1 MGFFD
6 KLKEGLK
13 KSRDTFFNKI
23 GQILK
28 IKKFDKETREEIEEL
43 LILADVGVEATEY
56 ILERLEEMKPEDA
69 FRALKEILVEIL
81 SKDNNLNIPQTK
93 PFVISMVGVNGS
105 GKTTTCG
112 KLAHIFKSE
121 GKQVVVGACDTFRA
135 AAIDQLKVWADRSG
149 ATFIAHMEGA
159 DAGAVAYDAVNH
171 AISKGKDVVILDT
184 AGRLHNKRHLM
195 DELQKVNRVVQKL
208 VPDAPH
214 EVLLVMDAV
223 TGQNGLQQAKIFKE
237 VVNVTGIVL
246 TKLDGTA
253 KGGIAIAIAK
263 ELGIPIK
270 FIGVGEGIEDLK
282 PFDPRDFVEA
292 LMSGDE
298 SDGSDTGTSAVG

>member
-1 MGFFD
+1 MGFFE

-23 GQILK
+23 SEILRF
-28 IKKFDKETREEIEEL
+28 KKFDSETKEEIEEL
-43 LILADVGVEATEY
+43 LISADVGVEATEY
-56 ILERLEEMKPEDA
+56 IISRLEEMKPEDA
-69 FRALKEILVEIL
+69 FSALKDILIEIL
-81 SKDNNLNIPQTK
+81 SGNNSLNISNEK

-112 KLAHIFKSE
+112 KLAHMFKSD
-121 GKQVVVGACDTFRA
+121 GKQVVIGACDTFRA
-135 AAIDQLKVWADRSG
+135 AAIDQLKVWSERSG
-149 ATFIAHMEGA
+149 ATFISHMEGA
-159 DAGAVAYDAVNH
+159 DAAAVAYDAVNH
-171 AISKGKDVVILDT
+171 AISKGKDVVLLDT
-184 AGRLHNKRHLM
+184 AGRLHNKKHLM
-195 DELQKVNRVVQKL
+195 DELQKINRVIQKL
-208 VPDAPH
+208 MPSAPH

-253 KGGIAIAIAK
+253 KGGITIAIAK

-270 FIGVGEGIEDLK
+270 FIGVGEGIDDLK

-292 LMSGDE
+292 LLSGDE
-298 SDGSDTGTSAVG
+298 KENA

>member
-28 IKKFDKETREEIEEL
+28 SKKFDKETRDEIEEL
-43 LILADVGVEATEY
+43 LISADVGVEATEY

-69 FRALKEILVEIL
+69 FGALKEILIEIL
-81 SKDNNLNIPQTK
+81 SKDNKLKVTAEK

-112 KLAHIFKSE
+112 KLAHMFKSE

-135 AAIDQLKVWADRSG
+135 AAIDQLKVWAERSR
-149 ATFIAHMEGA
+149 ATFISHMEGA
-159 DAGAVAYDAVNH
+159 DAGAVAYDALNH

-184 AGRLHNKRHLM
+184 AGRLHNKKHLM
-195 DELQKVNRVVQKL
+195 DELQKVHRVLQKL
-208 VPDAPH
+208 MPSAPH

-282 PFDPRDFVEA
+282 PFDAMAFVEA

-298 SDGSDTGTSAVG
+298 NNESESTSLG

>member
-1 MGFFD
+1 MGFFE

-23 GQILK
+23 SEILRF
-28 IKKFDKETREEIEEL
+28 KKFDAQTKEEIEEL
-43 LILADVGVEATEY
+43 LISADVGVEATEY
-56 ILERLEEMKPEDA
+56 IISKLEEMKPEDA
-69 FRALKEILVEIL
+69 FSALKDILVEIL
-81 SKDNNLNIPQTK
+81 SGNNSLNVPNEK

-112 KLAHIFKSE
+112 KLASLFKSE

-135 AAIDQLKVWADRSG
+135 AAIDQLKVWAERSG
-149 ATFIAHMEGA
+149 ATFISHMEGA
-159 DAGAVAYDAVNH
+159 DAAAVAYDAVNH
-171 AISKGKDVVILDT
+171 AISKGKDVVLLDT
-184 AGRLHNKRHLM
+184 AGRLHNKKHLM
-195 DELQKVNRVVQKL
+195 DELQKINRVIQKII
-208 VPDAPH
+208 PNAPH

-253 KGGIAIAIAK
+253 KGGITIAIAK

-270 FIGVGEGIEDLK
+270 FIGVGEGIDDLK
-282 PFDPRDFVEA
+282 PFNPRDFVEA
-292 LMSGDE
+292 LLAGDE
-298 SDGSDTGTSAVG
+298 KTNA

>member
-13 KSRDTFFNKI
+13 KSREAFFNKI

-28 IKKFDKETREEIEEL
+28 TRRFDRETRDEIEEL

-69 FRALKEILVEIL
+69 FGALKEILIEIL
-81 SKDNNLNIPQTK
+81 SKDNKLNIPDEK

-112 KLAHIFKSE
+112 KLAYMFRRE
-121 GKQVVVGACDTFRA
+121 GKQVVLGACDTFRA
-135 AAIDQLKVWADRSG
+135 AAIDQLKIWAERSG

-184 AGRLHNKRHLM
+184 AGRLHNKKHLM
-195 DELQKVNRVVQKL
+195 DELQKVHRVVQKL
-208 VPDAPH
+208 VPAAPH

-237 VVNVTGIVL
+237 VVSVTGIVL

-282 PFDPRDFVEA
+282 PFDAKDFVEA
-292 LMSGDE
+292 LLAGDE
-298 SDGSDTGTSAVG
+298 ISESTPANV

>member
-28 IKKFDKETREEIEEL
+28 SKKFDKETRDEIEEL
-43 LILADVGVEATEY
+43 LISADVGVEATEY

-69 FRALKEILVEIL
+69 FGALKEILIEIL
-81 SKDNNLNIPQTK
+81 SKDNKLKVTAEK

-112 KLAHIFKSE
+112 KLAHMFKSE

-135 AAIDQLKVWADRSG
+135 AAIDQLKVWAERSG
-149 ATFIAHMEGA
+149 ATFISHMEGA
-159 DAGAVAYDAVNH
+159 DAGAVAYDALNH
-171 AISKGKDVVILDT
+171 AISKSKDVVILDT
-184 AGRLHNKRHLM
+184 AGRLHNKKHLM
-195 DELQKVNRVVQKL
+195 DELQKVHRVLQKL
-208 VPDAPH
+208 MPSAPH

-282 PFDPRDFVEA
+282 PFDAMAFVEA

-298 SDGSDTGTSAVG
+298 NNESESTSLG

>member
-1 MGFFD
+1 MGFFE

-23 GQILK
+23 SEILRF
-28 IKKFDKETREEIEEL
+28 KKFDSETKEEIEEL
-43 LILADVGVEATEY
+43 LISADVGVEATEY
-56 ILERLEEMKPEDA
+56 IISRLEEMKPEDA
-69 FRALKEILVEIL
+69 FSALKDILIEIL
-81 SKDNNLNIPQTK
+81 SGNNSLNVPNEK

-112 KLAHIFKSE
+112 KLAHMFRSD
-121 GKQVVVGACDTFRA
+121 GKQVVIGACDTFRA
-135 AAIDQLKVWADRSG
+135 AAIDQLKVWSERSG
-149 ATFIAHMEGA
+149 ATFISHMEGA
-159 DAGAVAYDAVNH
+159 DAAAVAYDAVNH
-171 AISKGKDVVILDT
+171 AISKGKDVVLLDT
-184 AGRLHNKRHLM
+184 AGRLHNKKHLM
-195 DELQKVNRVVQKL
+195 DELQKINRVIQKL
-208 VPDAPH
+208 MPNAPH

-253 KGGIAIAIAK
+253 KGGITIAIAK

-270 FIGVGEGIEDLK
+270 FIGVGEGIDDLK

-292 LMSGDE
+292 LLSGDE
-298 SDGSDTGTSAVG
+298 KENA

>member
-23 GQILK
+23 GKILK
-28 IKKFDKETREEIEEL
+28 TKKFDKETRDEIEEL
-43 LILADVGVEATEY
+43 LISADVGVEATEY
-56 ILERLEEMKPEDA
+56 ILERLEEMRPEDA
-69 FRALKEILVEIL
+69 FGALKEILIEIL
-81 SKDNNLNIPQTK
+81 SKENKLKIPEQK

-112 KLAHIFKSE
+112 KLAHMFKSE

-135 AAIDQLKVWADRSG
+135 AAIDQLKVWAERSG

-171 AISKGKDVVILDT
+171 AISKSKDLVILDT
-184 AGRLHNKRHLM
+184 AGRLHNKKHLM
-195 DELQKVNRVVQKL
+195 DELQKVHRVIQKI
-208 VPDAPH
+208 VPSAPH

-270 FIGVGEGIEDLK
+270 FIGVGEGIDDLK
-282 PFDPRDFVEA
+282 PFDAKDFVEA

-298 SDGSDTGTSAVG
+298 SNESESTTMG